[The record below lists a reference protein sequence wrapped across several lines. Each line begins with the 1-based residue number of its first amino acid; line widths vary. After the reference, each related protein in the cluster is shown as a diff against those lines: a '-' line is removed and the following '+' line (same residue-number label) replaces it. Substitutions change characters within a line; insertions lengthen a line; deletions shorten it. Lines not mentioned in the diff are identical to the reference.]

1 MSPQTAAKVA
11 TISGRCTVVLFVAS
25 LVSCSFGGAGRGGNP
40 GAVIFGFLLLVLA
53 LAGLI
58 VWVTARDIAGD
69 EPPTRQQ

>member
-11 TISGRCTVVLFVAS
+11 RIAGRCTVVLFVAS
-25 LVSCSFGGAGRGGNP
+25 PVSCAFAGAGRGNLS
-40 GAVIFGFLLLVLA
+40 AALFGLLLFVLA

-69 EPPTRQQ
+69 EPPTPQQ